1 MHKLFTD
8 EQFQKARS
16 RDLLPLRCAHCEKTF
31 YRTKHR
37 VQDVYNSKKFDLLLF
52 CSQLCNGKNHSK
64 KNSIQYQCTH
74 CGVLF
79 TRVMSQAKL
88 SKNHFCSQNCSGTY
102 NNTHKT
108 QGTRRS
114 KLECWLEQE
123 LTILFP
129 SLEINYNR
137 TSAIDAELD
146 IYVPPL
152 KLAFELNGIFHYEP
166 IYGPEKLASM
176 QNNDSRKFQA
186 CIERGI
192 ELCVLDVSH
201 EKYFKPKNSQKFLD
215 IISSI
220 INKKMNK

>member
-1 MHKLFTD
+1 
-8 EQFQKARS
+8 
-16 RDLLPLRCAHCEKTF
+16 
-31 YRTKHR
+31 
-37 VQDVYNSKKFDLLLF
+37 
-52 CSQLCNGKNHSK
+52 
-64 KNSIQYQCTH
+64 
-74 CGVLF
+74 
-79 TRVMSQAKL
+79 
-88 SKNHFCSQNCSGTY
+88 
-102 NNTHKT
+102 
-108 QGTRRS
+108 
-114 KLECWLEQE
+114 LECWLEQE